1 MITLEIEFVSG
12 EGGFSQTPLTYKQ
25 IIRNEKFAIYE
36 RSRDGKIKDFEVIK
50 IRVLKKGTQ
59 IFQKVLE
66 DDEEQYATTSIW
78 GKFGW
83 SFGSLIAAQSKY
95 DELSNAQNAIE
106 EVEGYDI
113 EATEPKRGRV
123 AKVRGE
129 VSYPTTDKWTVK
141 DILTINLDYDQPTIS
156 LFLKK
161 QIEGNKV
168 KLVGQVEKADG
179 QRGKS
184 ANLYSLV

>member
-1 MITLEIEFVSG
+1 MKQLETQFVSG
-12 EGGFSQTPLTYKQ
+12 EGGFSIDPLTYTQ
-25 IIRNEKFAIYE
+25 IVRSDKAAIYS
-36 RSRDGKIKDFEVIK
+36 RSRDGRIKDYEVIK
-50 IRVLKKGTQ
+50 IRVLKKGTK

-66 DDEEQYATTSIW
+66 DDEEQYATTSLW

-83 SFGSLIAAQSKY
+83 SFGNLTSAQNKY
-95 DELSNAQNAIE
+95 DELNTEPVVE
-106 EVEGYDI
+106 ETVEGYD
-113 EATEPKRGRV
+113 AEPKRGRT